1 MGYDINAW
9 SQPDYDDWGYD
20 DYWLIED
27 WQRWY
32 DEMEKAFGGAEAGRK
47 WLEAW
52 HKQSA
57 GANPLFGWN
66 MSKIE
71 AWAKAKGLWT
81 NKSGY
86 SGIREKDEVF
96 VAPSVQNQGQVV
108 TNPTT
113 GQQTQ
118 AGVQTDIEVLK
129 KEREEDV
136 KGKLTWLYASL
147 GVLALGLGLTYFI
160 IKRKT
165 RQ

>member
-1 MGYDINAW
+1 
-9 SQPDYDDWGYD
+9 
-20 DYWLIED
+20 
-27 WQRWY
+27 
-32 DEMEKAFGGAEAGRK
+32 
-47 WLEAW
+47 
-52 HKQSA
+52 
-57 GANPLFGWN
+57 
-66 MSKIE
+66 MSKVE

-113 GQQTQ
+113 GEQTQ
-118 AGVQTDIEVLK
+118 VNVQTDIEVLK
-129 KEREEDV
+129 KKREEDV
-136 KGKLTWLYASL
+136 KGKLTWLYASFGILLVGL
-147 GVLALGLGLTYFI
+147 GVTYLI